1 MLLSFNFC
9 SSFHSYFPPTFSNS
23 QLSVLPYSSL
33 LTCYSRLPFFT
44 DFESSGHLIILFL
57 WVLLLKH
64 HAHTQHRSFPTALKP
79 PVARR
84 TDESSFCSWLHTFFL
99 KVEFFFYLILTYVS
113 HNSVC
118 SALKVVWTAS
128 FCFFFFLTDKEYW
141 WQGTRGGMNASQ
153 FIVIQEKKNKGQ
165 RK

>member
-64 HAHTQHRSFPTALKP
+64 HAHTRHRSFPTALKP

-84 TDESSFCSWLHTFFL
+84 TDESSFCSWLHTFFQ
-99 KVEFFFYLILTYVS
+99 VEFFFYLILTYVS

-128 FCFFFFLTDKEYW
+128 FCLFFFLLIKNIDD
-141 WQGTRGGMNASQ
+141 RG
-153 FIVIQEKKNKGQ
+153 QEEEWMHPSL
-165 RK
+165 